1 MCFPKHDV
9 ITKTGP
15 CIYDTVT
22 TESSEIKHN
31 IIIPRDRQ

>member
-22 TESSEIKHN
+22 TESIEI
-31 IIIPRDRQ
+31 RQYYNTT